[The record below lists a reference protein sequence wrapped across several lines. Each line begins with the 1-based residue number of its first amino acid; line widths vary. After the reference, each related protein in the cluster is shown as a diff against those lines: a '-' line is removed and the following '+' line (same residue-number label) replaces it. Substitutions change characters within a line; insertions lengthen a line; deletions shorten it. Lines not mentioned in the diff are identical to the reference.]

1 MRLLSP
7 KPLAKNASSA
17 FGGCEADGGEAIGA
31 GVGLA
36 VEFLTKNIWVDFLV
50 TEVANGPL
58 QNGCKASKRGSAPP
72 MMGVP
77 L

>member
-1 MRLLSP
+1 MRLLSS
-7 KPLAKNASSA
+7 KPLAKAPK
-17 FGGCEADGGEAIGA
+17 FIRGCEADGGEAIGA

-36 VEFLTKNIWVDFLV
+36 VEFVTKNIWVDFLV
-50 TEVANGPL
+50 AEVASAPL
-58 QNGCKASKRGSAPP
+58 QNGCKASKRGSALP